1 MNPNQDQFPESLKGF
16 KNRGIELPET
26 VDSFSSSALAGHKK
40 TKFSQ
45 NVTVIEPRNGA
56 FTALTPEHYNQVSTD
71 LVNMRKSGAAAAYGA
86 SVQDARRNSSFRD
99 ELAKK
104 DKKTIKIKS

>member
-16 KNRGIELPET
+16 QRRGIDLPET
-26 VDSFSSSALAGHKK
+26 VNDFSSSALAGHNK
-40 TKFSQ
+40 TRVSA
-45 NVTVIEPRNGA
+45 NVKTISPRGGA
-56 FTALTPEHYNQVSTD
+56 FEALTPEHYNQLSTD
-71 LVNMRKSGAAAAYGA
+71 IVNMRKSGAAAAYGA